1 MDEKRKNSLLKF
13 FSVSVICF
21 GIIYF
26 AFMLLAVF
34 SSRMPIQLVVFL
46 GFASFILFI
55 MNDTVDE
62 KADEVGNSREWR
74 ILSFVSFTILI
85 LLCYAVII
93 YIMQLR
99 RQDSILWAIIALYD
113 STLLDKSIRALVQLK
128 RT

>member
-1 MDEKRKNSLLKF
+1 
-13 FSVSVICF
+13 
-21 GIIYF
+21 
-26 AFMLLAVF
+26 MLLAVF
-34 SSRMPIQLVVFL
+34 SPRMPIQLVVFL

>member
-1 MDEKRKNSLLKF
+1 
-13 FSVSVICF
+13 
-21 GIIYF
+21 
-26 AFMLLAVF
+26 
-34 SSRMPIQLVVFL
+34 
-46 GFASFILFI
+46 